1 MTDREHGG
9 APVPGM
15 TPADGPDDAL
25 GRRLGAWFAG
35 EVQQASVDLA
45 RRPLGSGR
53 RSGRVAALPLG
64 PAAAL
69 LVVVIAVVAGITR
82 LPGVVP
88 GTEPTGPVGTATPQG
103 TAPVASGTPE
113 PDPTTTATPPATDIT
128 ARYQDGIPQLIGGE
142 RVIRPSSIER
152 LGPVDDRSFLL
163 GGWSFGFQGFV
174 YGCPI
179 IIGTPPPFGP
189 PRCGSQW
196 IAETPTFGA
205 EPRVT
210 LQNWS
215 ADIPAGP
222 VVLRV
227 HRYDE
232 RAATCSAETRSA
244 CNELAVIEDVVWTGD
259 EVTAVSPLSALQ
271 AFNGLIGADP
281 GLQTATLEA
290 VGILPADGDATQTP
304 IPTAGDG
311 RGPYSGTNC
320 KPPYPVLAWRTTD
333 PVIDVQGQRPV
344 PQVEIVLVYPST
356 EERIRLGGRL
366 TASGWAGL
374 DGCAVIFESFYSRT
388 WISVDNVMVAVT
400 QGFDGP
406 TRAEA
411 ELIEAVRSALEGT
424 PVKSQVVV

>member
-1 MTDREHGG
+1 MTDRERGG
-9 APVPGM
+9 APVPGT
-15 TPADGPDDAL
+15 TPAAGPDDAL

-35 EVQQASVDLA
+35 EVQQASIDLA
-45 RRPLGSGR
+45 RRPLGAGLGSGR
-53 RSGRVAALPLG
+53 RAPLPLG

-113 PDPTTTATPPATDIT
+113 PGPTATATPPATDVT
-128 ARYQDGIPQLIGGE
+128 ARYRDGIPQLIGGE

-174 YGCPI
+174 YSCPI

-196 IAETPTFGA
+196 IADTPTFGA

-222 VVLRV
+222 VVLRA

-232 RAATCSAETRSA
+232 RAATCSAEMRNA
-244 CNELAVIEDVVWTGD
+244 CNELAVIEEVVWTGD
-259 EVTAVSPLSALQ
+259 EVTAASPLSALQ
-271 AFNGLIGADP
+271 AFNRLIGADP

-290 VGILPADGDATQTP
+290 VGILPPDPGATPTP
-304 IPTAGDG
+304 ASTAENP
-311 RGPYSGTNC
+311 RPYPGTDC
-320 KPPYPVLAWRTTD
+320 RPPYPVLAWRTTD
-333 PVIDVQGQRPV
+333 LVLDVRAQRPV

-356 EERIRLGGRL
+356 EERIRLGSRL

-374 DGCAVIFESFYSRT
+374 DGCAVIFDSFYSRT
-388 WISVDNVMVAVT
+388 WISVDNVMVDVT

-406 TRAEA
+406 TLAEA
-411 ELIEAVRSALEGT
+411 KLIEAVRSALEG
-424 PVKSQVVV
+424 PP